1 MAVKQVYVQGFG
13 LVEVPSELQ
22 GDDLIRYANAEA
34 DRLSAVAAAVPA
46 QPKPQQA
53 KPSPGI
59 LSQAGA
65 FLGSIP
71 EGIAQGV
78 GSTVSGIGALTTIDA
93 LKQAGQ
99 GISQFGEDISKEL
112 LDEEQRQSL
121 GGAGGRLVGNLA
133 TYLTPGVFAKVAGLG
148 GRAALGIGSA
158 VSGLS
163 GAGEQSQR
171 IAEAR
176 EAGKQ
181 ISEAEEAGLS
191 ALAGAGSAALE
202 ALPLGKMLGSPVAQ
216 KLPLV
221 GRLFRE
227 AGELAPDV
235 VKGIEKRFAGEAPD
249 VAAVKIAEELARQK
263 DSLIANL
270 GTGAR
275 VKSALQAGA
284 LESPVE
290 GLQNTLQNVIT
301 KYAYDPEQ
309 QITEGLK
316 ESLIAG
322 GLGGTAI
329 QGGIEIFQAKQ
340 AKSANERAMARA
352 KREQSAPP
360 VAPETA
366 AQTTVFIDPVTG
378 TQRVVDRE
386 TPKEKGVRKIEE
398 SIAQAGEVPEGIRGL
413 LPSGGPVRDVNTRV
427 GTVTVRSN
435 ATDEEIEQVVQEVEK
450 SRIES
455 EEAGRAAGRAYI
467 EQEIEKQKSG
477 FQKQLPPGGD
487 YTQVVAPSGRMITLP
502 AGATQQ
508 DIDFADKQL
517 QELEEQTQRSNEASR
532 LFYEKGLEIKA
543 KKDLKDATK
552 FVNQNPEVADTVF
565 SQMGIESLADV
576 EAKDIPT
583 FVDLMLEETYKR
595 QEKLTAAN
603 KNIQDNYPI
612 ASYLAR
618 EELNKSLGKLNDN
631 QKLELS
637 SLVDTQVQLNQKE
650 YQDAVEEAEIRT
662 AMGVEGSSVEPVDV
676 RQKRAAQ
683 AIYGKPLEK
692 LSTPSF
698 FPSATPSVSEL
709 ETVGKLVD
717 EGDIRSL
724 QITPEEMLERKQFE
738 GMPFTTAKYRQ
749 VLDVL
754 QANPDTPV
762 TTNYIKETFDLPA
775 PAANSMMALMRKR
788 GDLKEELHKGRPKY
802 FVEPQA
808 EGPLYEMVEPTPQP
822 QPTGEQLF
830 NIAQTTTTQP
840 EFDEKIAAQYAPD
853 LVAALKKRK
862 AEDLFLLGIS
872 NALLDAKGNV
882 QPANGQYLNRVIYL
896 AYSPEG
902 KVRTKEDMIKTL
914 DHEIIH
920 GMKALNLFSD
930 AEWKMLTTRFKIS
943 YLGEEREKAYRNR
956 YASRKDLN
964 SLLQEEAIAKAAADF
979 SNVDPK
985 RLDPVAKS
993 LVKKVEAFL
1002 GFGRTAAQMGYASAE
1017 DVLAAV
1023 KSGEIGGRRFTPFYE
1038 QTITG
1043 KEISAP
1049 REIKIPAAGK
1059 VAEFVRP
1066 APEPVATEK
1075 PKAAKG
1081 KIKQQKNKS
1090 TEKKDEAVEEALY
1103 AFLGENAYE
1112 ADPIKSATMAYR
1124 KAAASQMEAEGKT
1137 PEQIRLATGW
1147 FKGPYD
1153 KKLRFEIEDKSAR
1166 LTDDFLKM
1174 PSRSQ
1179 GETDP
1184 YSAFGSITLAEA
1196 LDHPELF
1203 DAYPELMNIKVFKLN
1218 DIDAMGFFVPDASAI
1233 IINPSQSA
1241 AQQRSTL
1248 MHEVQHWI
1256 QEKEGFASGGNN
1268 EVAVAFASD
1277 KLIKLTA
1284 TSMQRRLNED
1294 IRSLEDR
1301 VDFLTPVQ
1309 TMLLSFKNEILDNSN
1324 TYSPYTGIR
1333 NLLPYAK
1340 SVLDLYGYKAGN
1352 RENQRFL
1359 AEQVLGAFKKIDS
1372 GDPFSAGPSDTYDD
1386 RVKKY
1391 ISSRRYNLENE
1402 IATASDQRSILRGSN
1417 IQDIKRVLKKSPE
1430 SWDLYNR
1437 LAGEIESRDVE
1448 SRINFSPVRRKEITP
1463 FSSSLLKPEF
1473 AITYS
1478 GKGSPSSSKDIM
1490 YSLAEDEDSA
1500 SSSSSVTPDGL
1511 VRAFSPRSKENLVDK
1526 IYNFFS
1532 VDRRSSF
1539 RQKFLDRYDPV
1550 KEWAIK
1556 AYEQTGDRKY
1566 LAAASGA
1573 YQALLFSDKAQ
1584 DIAMAGLE
1592 FGGFSYDGSI
1602 FRAVENEKNSPIKLF
1617 GELAAMP
1624 ASQSGFANK
1633 LEEFFEA
1640 AYARRYLDLAE
1651 GQNRDPGGVVK
1662 IEDVRRTW
1670 DAFKDD
1676 KVIDD
1681 AMKRFKA
1688 FNDNL
1693 IDVLRKSGFI
1703 DKKMAESWKQS
1714 YYIPFYRLPTVKT
1727 QDGDVETGEVDA
1739 PKVGTKATNL
1749 AAAKSLSGRNLR
1761 VNDAMEN
1768 IIYNTY
1774 FMIGTAMKNVA
1785 GERIVRDGITTGYI
1799 KELPIDEKTK
1809 RRAKEDPGSNVISI
1823 RENGVKKFYQVD
1835 DPLVYDAVA
1844 KSTIPVQ
1851 DALKMMG
1858 SFTTVLRRGVT
1869 TTPSFILKNPIRD
1882 TLQVW
1887 MQGGFGSDLTP
1898 PVGEYVKGITSVL
1911 QNSPEYRSL
1920 QGAGIAGSGIR
1931 TQNIASAAKSIREK
1945 IGVEQRAFYKKFY
1958 DILENAA
1965 DKSEGI
1971 SRVQAYKNALE
1982 KTGDEAEALFAAM
1995 ETINFSRRGT
2005 SRGAQVAIA
2014 LLPFFN
2020 ARLQGLD
2027 VAYRTLKGD
2036 KMIPTELTG
2045 SSKKAVY
2052 TRMAYVSALSGVY
2065 AVLISGTKA
2074 WLNATDE
2081 ERDSNIFV
2089 PIDWIPGIKEGTA
2102 LKFPIPQE
2110 LGLVT
2115 KMFPERLV
2123 SYYRG
2128 LDDGPELVDAM
2139 ARGLLATLSMNPIP
2153 QIFRPYFEHTAN
2165 FDMYTQKPIENAY
2178 LQRLLPE
2185 ERYTEYTSEVYKMAG
2200 QAMGVSPVKLDH
2212 LIRGYTGSLGAM
2224 TADIIGMILE
2234 EGKAAPK
2241 PERIRF
2247 SEPYLLPGIGQL
2259 FRSANG
2265 RKAVEDL
2272 YELDEAANMAVATLR
2287 AVSRGQREMSPERQ
2301 DELRSMLYIDKAI
2314 QPTLKRVQA
2323 LNRMKRTVLAAEDM
2337 SPEQKRDELNSIQEE
2352 IVSLSS
2358 EIKDLK
2364 SELPLRF
2371 RVGLSKLLG
2380 F

>member
-1 MAVKQVYVQGFG
+1 MEKIVYVNGFG
-13 LVEVPSELQ
+13 LMRVPVELQ
-22 GDDLIRYANAEA
+22 GVDLEKYVSEQVDKSLLPPLAP
-34 DRLSAVAAAVPA
+34 PA
-46 QPKPQQA
+46 PPKKQP
-53 KPSPGI
+53 PSPGI

-93 LKQAGQ
+93 LKRAGAAT
-99 GISQFGEDISKEL
+99 SEFGEDISKYL
-112 LDEEQRQSL
+112 MDEDTRQSL
-121 GGAGGRLVGNLA
+121 GASGGRLAGNIA
-133 TYLTPGVFAKVAGLG
+133 TYLGPGIAAKALGLG
-148 GRAALGIGSA
+148 PRVALALSSA
-158 VSGLS
+158 VSGAS
-163 GAGEQSQR
+163 GAGEQLEKIEQ
-171 IAEAR
+171 AR
-176 EAGKQ
+176 KAGKE
-181 ISEAEEAGLS
+181 ISPAQELGLT
-191 ALAGAGSAALE
+191 ALAGAGTAALE
-202 ALPLGKMLGSPVAQ
+202 AIPLHRMLDLPLLKKVPV
-216 KLPLV
+216 V
-221 GRLFRE
+221 GRILGE
-227 AGELAPDV
+227 AGLDPNLVKQIEQKYAGAKDAPA
-235 VKGIEKRFAGEAPD
+235 R
-249 VAAVKIAEELARQK
+249 IAEELNIAEFNRR
-263 DSLIANL
+263 ANL
-270 GTGAR
+270 GLGGAA
-275 VKSALQAGA
+275 KSGIQSGLIEA
-284 LESPVE
+284 PVE
-290 GLQNTLQNVIT
+290 GLQNTLQNVIS
-301 KYAYDPEQ
+301 KYAYDPDQ
-309 QITEGLK
+309 DITEGLK

-322 GLGGTAI
+322 GLAGSAI
-329 QGGIEIFQAKQ
+329 QGGIEIYQSKQ
-340 AKSANERAMARA
+340 AKSTLNRKMAEA
-352 KREQSAPP
+352 KRAQTEAPI
-360 VAPETA
+360 APETA
-366 AQTTVFIDPVTG
+366 SQQTLFVDPVTG
-378 TQRVVDRE
+378 EMKTVGRE
-386 TPKEKGVRKIEE
+386 T
-398 SIAQAGEVPEGIRGL
+398 
-413 LPSGGPVRDVNTRV
+413 
-427 GTVTVRSN
+427 
-435 ATDEEIEQVVQEVEK
+435 
-450 SRIES
+450 
-455 EEAGRAAGRAYI
+455 
-467 EQEIEKQKSG
+467 
-477 FQKQLPPGGD
+477 
-487 YTQVVAPSGRMITLP
+487 
-502 AGATQQ
+502 
-508 DIDFADKQL
+508 
-517 QELEEQTQRSNEASR
+517 EEQKRSAMDAQ
-532 LFYEKGLEIKA
+532 LAYEQGEKA
-543 KKDLKDATK
+543 RKDLAEAKRFISQYPSVA
-552 FVNQNPEVADTVF
+552 NEILPEVGVDSIKDLYSTP
-565 SQMGIESLADV
+565 ADV
-576 EAKDIPT
+576 PA
-583 FVDLMLEETYKR
+583 FVDLMIDRIYKN
-595 QEKLTAAN
+595 QEQLDLAN
-603 KNIQDNYPI
+603 KNIESNLGI
-612 ASYLAR
+612 ASDLSR
-618 EELNKSLGKLNDN
+618 SVFKTNISELKAP
-631 QKLELS
+631 QRIELS
-637 SLVDTQVQLNQKE
+637 GLVDRQFEADIAE
-650 YQDAVEEAEIRT
+650 YESAKEEAGIRT
-662 AMGVEGSSVEPVDV
+662 AMNVEGSSKEPVYV
-676 RQKRAAQ
+676 RQKRLAVELF
-683 AIYGKPLEK
+683 GKPYEGLDTSERNEVNAKAKRRVEGLEV
-692 LSTPSF
+692 STNEI
-698 FPSATPSVSEL
+698 VE
-709 ETVGKLVD
+709 K
-717 EGDIRSL
+717 R
-724 QITPEEMLERKQFE
+724 QFE
-738 GMPFTTAKYRQ
+738 GKPFTTVDYRR
-749 VLDVL
+749 VLDGL
-754 QANPDTPV
+754 KSDPEKSV
-762 TTNYIKETFDLPA
+762 TVSRIAEDFGIPS
-775 PAANSMMALMRKR
+775 PAAISMVSLMRQR
-788 GDLKEELHKGRPKY
+788 GDAVKVGSKILIDESAKGPMY
-802 FVEPQA
+802 EITEDAEAPTAQA
-808 EGPLYEMVEPTPQP
+808 PSGEALFQAAQTSTTQS
-822 QPTGEQLF
+822 QFDEQL
-830 NIAQTTTTQP
+830 AR
-840 EFDEKIAAQYAPD
+840 QYAPD
-853 LVAALKKRK
+853 LVDALKKRK
-862 AEDLFLLGIS
+862 MDDLFLLGIS
-872 NALLDAKGNV
+872 NALLDAEGNV
-882 QPANGQYLNRVIYL
+882 RPASGSYLNRVIYL
-896 AYSPEG
+896 ATSPTG
-902 KVRTKEDMIKTL
+902 KVRTKEEMIRTL

-920 GMKALNLFSD
+920 GMKELGMFS
-930 AEWKMLTTRFKIS
+930 ANEWRMLTEKFTPTT
-943 YLGEEREKAYRNR
+943 YLGNLEKTYRERY
-956 YASRKDLN
+956 KDRANLED
-964 SLLQEEAIAKAAADF
+964 LIKEEAVARAA
-979 SNVDPK
+979 SNLAGADPK
-985 RLDPVAKS
+985 RLDPAAKG
-993 LVKKVEAFL
+993 LIRKVESFL

-1017 DVLAAV
+1017 DVLSAI
-1023 KSGEIGGRRFTPFYE
+1023 KSGDIGGRHFTPIYE
-1038 QTITG
+1038 VG
-1043 KEISAP
+1043 RGGAEIYAP
-1049 REIKIPAAGK
+1049 REVQIKPGQK
-1059 VAEFVRP
+1059 VPDFTLP
-1066 APEPVATEK
+1066 APKVSEPAKVKPTKSGKAKKVKSKSVDEEVYSYIGEGAYSDDPTESASIAYSRRSALGMENDGYS
-1075 PKAAKG
+1075 P
-1081 KIKQQKNKS
+1081 
-1090 TEKKDEAVEEALY
+1090 EK
-1103 AFLGENAYE
+1103 
-1112 ADPIKSATMAYR
+1112 
-1124 KAAASQMEAEGKT
+1124 
-1137 PEQIRLATGW
+1137 IRLATGW
-1147 FKGPYD
+1147 FRGPYD
-1153 KKLRFEIEDKSAR
+1153 NEWRREVADDLARVTDTFRDLPETALFGAEKNEIP
-1166 LTDDFLKM
+1166 L
-1174 PSRSQ
+1174 SR
-1179 GETDP
+1179 
-1184 YSAFGSITLAEA
+1184 A
-1196 LDHPELF
+1196 LNHPELF
-1203 DAYPELMNIKVFKLN
+1203 RAYPDLNSVKVIRQKGFMDFGGLQGWFNPDTNTINITPYAK
-1218 DIDAMGFFVPDASAI
+1218 DPE
-1233 IINPSQSA
+1233 
-1241 AQQRSTL
+1241 STL
-1248 MHEVQHWI
+1248 LHEVQHWI
-1256 QEKEGFASGGNN
+1256 QEKEGFATGGNQD
-1268 EVAVAFASD
+1268 VAIEMANPD
-1277 KLIKLTA
+1277 LIESALGRVLEKKK
-1284 TSMQRRLNED
+1284 ND
-1294 IRSLEDR
+1294 IGKIGKELEDW
-1301 VDFLTPVQ
+1301 
-1309 TMLLSFKNEILDNSN
+1309 SI
-1324 TYSPYTGIR
+1324 
-1333 NLLPYAK
+1333 
-1340 SVLDLYGYKAGN
+1340 
-1352 RENQRFL
+1352 
-1359 AEQVLGAFKKIDS
+1359 AEKI
-1372 GDPFSAGPSDTYDD
+1372 
-1386 RVKKY
+1386 
-1391 ISSRRYNLENE
+1391 
-1402 IATASDQRSILRGSN
+1402 RGSN
-1417 IQDIKRVLKKSPE
+1417 GELVDRYKGLSNESNKRFMEFAKAKDEDPKKIELRERWGRVYAERQSAMDALLSIIKTQFQNASGPSVLSKLSADPSGRQYNERRLVETQKEIAQIQSGDKDAILKILKASDE
-1430 SWDLYNR
+1430 SFNLYRNI
-1437 LAGEIESRDVE
+1437 AGEIEARDVQA
-1448 SRINFSPVRRKEITP
+1448 RKPLTARERELEEP
-1463 FSSSLLKPEF
+1463 FSSEKVDRSQSIVIKGKK
-1473 AITYS
+1473 
-1478 GKGSPSSSKDIM
+1478 GKGEQSDIM
-1490 YSLAEDEDSA
+1490 YSLVGQDDSGTTGTT
-1500 SSSSSVTPDGL
+1500 VTPGGI
-1511 VRAFSPRSKENLVDK
+1511 VRAFSPPAKKSIVDS

-1532 VDRRSSF
+1532 IDRRSSF

-1592 FGGFSYDGSI
+1592 FGGFSYDGKI
-1602 FRAVENEKNSPIKLF
+1602 FRAVKDEKNSPIKLF

-1703 DKKMAESWKQS
+1703 DKKMAELWKQS

-1858 SFTTVLRRGVT
+1858 SFTTAFRRGVT

-2185 ERYTEYTSEVYKMAG
+2185 ERYTEYTSEVYKTAG

>member
-1 MAVKQVYVQGFG
+1 
-13 LVEVPSELQ
+13 
-22 GDDLIRYANAEA
+22 
-34 DRLSAVAAAVPA
+34 
-46 QPKPQQA
+46 
-53 KPSPGI
+53 
-59 LSQAGA
+59 
-65 FLGSIP
+65 
-71 EGIAQGV
+71 
-78 GSTVSGIGALTTIDA
+78 
-93 LKQAGQ
+93 
-99 GISQFGEDISKEL
+99 
-112 LDEEQRQSL
+112 
-121 GGAGGRLVGNLA
+121 
-133 TYLTPGVFAKVAGLG
+133 
-148 GRAALGIGSA
+148 
-158 VSGLS
+158 
-163 GAGEQSQR
+163 
-171 IAEAR
+171 
-176 EAGKQ
+176 
-181 ISEAEEAGLS
+181 
-191 ALAGAGSAALE
+191 
-202 ALPLGKMLGSPVAQ
+202 
-216 KLPLV
+216 
-221 GRLFRE
+221 
-227 AGELAPDV
+227 
-235 VKGIEKRFAGEAPD
+235 
-249 VAAVKIAEELARQK
+249 
-263 DSLIANL
+263 
-270 GTGAR
+270 
-275 VKSALQAGA
+275 
-284 LESPVE
+284 
-290 GLQNTLQNVIT
+290 
-301 KYAYDPEQ
+301 
-309 QITEGLK
+309 
-316 ESLIAG
+316 
-322 GLGGTAI
+322 
-329 QGGIEIFQAKQ
+329 
-340 AKSANERAMARA
+340 
-352 KREQSAPP
+352 
-360 VAPETA
+360 
-366 AQTTVFIDPVTG
+366 
-378 TQRVVDRE
+378 
-386 TPKEKGVRKIEE
+386 
-398 SIAQAGEVPEGIRGL
+398 
-413 LPSGGPVRDVNTRV
+413 
-427 GTVTVRSN
+427 
-435 ATDEEIEQVVQEVEK
+435 
-450 SRIES
+450 
-455 EEAGRAAGRAYI
+455 
-467 EQEIEKQKSG
+467 
-477 FQKQLPPGGD
+477 
-487 YTQVVAPSGRMITLP
+487 
-502 AGATQQ
+502 
-508 DIDFADKQL
+508 
-517 QELEEQTQRSNEASR
+517 
-532 LFYEKGLEIKA
+532 
-543 KKDLKDATK
+543 
-552 FVNQNPEVADTVF
+552 
-565 SQMGIESLADV
+565 
-576 EAKDIPT
+576 
-583 FVDLMLEETYKR
+583 
-595 QEKLTAAN
+595 
-603 KNIQDNYPI
+603 
-612 ASYLAR
+612 
-618 EELNKSLGKLNDN
+618 
-631 QKLELS
+631 
-637 SLVDTQVQLNQKE
+637 
-650 YQDAVEEAEIRT
+650 
-662 AMGVEGSSVEPVDV
+662 
-676 RQKRAAQ
+676 
-683 AIYGKPLEK
+683 
-692 LSTPSF
+692 
-698 FPSATPSVSEL
+698 
-709 ETVGKLVD
+709 
-717 EGDIRSL
+717 
-724 QITPEEMLERKQFE
+724 MLERKQFE

-1023 KSGEIGGRRFTPFYE
+1023 KSGEIGGRRFTPSYE

-1059 VAEFVRP
+1059 VDEFVRP
-1066 APEPVATEK
+1066 APEA
-1075 PKAAKG
+1075 KAATPPVKETPKG
-1081 KIKQQKNKS
+1081 KKGNKGKAKTDVMVQEPES
-1090 TEKKDEAVEEALY
+1090 QAQTEAAVAAPEEEA
-1103 AFLGENAYE
+1103 
-1112 ADPIKSATMAYR
+1112 
-1124 KAAASQMEAEGKT
+1124 
-1137 PEQIRLATGW
+1137 
-1147 FKGPYD
+1147 
-1153 KKLRFEIEDKSAR
+1153 
-1166 LTDDFLKM
+1166 
-1174 PSRSQ
+1174 
-1179 GETDP
+1179 
-1184 YSAFGSITLAEA
+1184 
-1196 LDHPELF
+1196 
-1203 DAYPELMNIKVFKLN
+1203 
-1218 DIDAMGFFVPDASAI
+1218 
-1233 IINPSQSA
+1233 
-1241 AQQRSTL
+1241 
-1248 MHEVQHWI
+1248 
-1256 QEKEGFASGGNN
+1256 
-1268 EVAVAFASD
+1268 
-1277 KLIKLTA
+1277 
-1284 TSMQRRLNED
+1284 
-1294 IRSLEDR
+1294 
-1301 VDFLTPVQ
+1301 
-1309 TMLLSFKNEILDNSN
+1309 
-1324 TYSPYTGIR
+1324 
-1333 NLLPYAK
+1333 
-1340 SVLDLYGYKAGN
+1340 
-1352 RENQRFL
+1352 
-1359 AEQVLGAFKKIDS
+1359 
-1372 GDPFSAGPSDTYDD
+1372 
-1386 RVKKY
+1386 
-1391 ISSRRYNLENE
+1391 
-1402 IATASDQRSILRGSN
+1402 
-1417 IQDIKRVLKKSPE
+1417 
-1430 SWDLYNR
+1430 
-1437 LAGEIESRDVE
+1437 
-1448 SRINFSPVRRKEITP
+1448 
-1463 FSSSLLKPEF
+1463 
-1473 AITYS
+1473 
-1478 GKGSPSSSKDIM
+1478 
-1490 YSLAEDEDSA
+1490 
-1500 SSSSSVTPDGL
+1500 SSVTPEGL

-1532 VDRRSSF
+1532 IDRRSSF

-1592 FGGFSYDGSI
+1592 FGGFSYDGNI

-1624 ASQSGFANK
+1624 ASQPGFANK

-1640 AYARRYLDLAE
+1640 SYARRYLDLADKQ
-1651 GQNRDPGGVVK
+1651 GRDPGGVVK

-1670 DAFKDD
+1670 DAFENDTA
-1676 KVIDD
+1676 ITD
-1681 AMKRFKA
+1681 AMERFKA
-1688 FNDNL
+1688 FNDNVV
-1693 IDVLRKSGFI
+1693 DVLSKSGFI
-1703 DKKMAESWKQS
+1703 NREMAASWKEG

-1858 SFTTVLRRGVT
+1858 SFTTALRRGVT

-1911 QNSPEYRSL
+1911 QNSPEYRAL

>member
-34 DRLSAVAAAVPA
+34 DRLSAATAAVPER
-46 QPKPQQA
+46 PKPQQA

-171 IAEAR
+171 IAQAR

-202 ALPLGKMLGSPVAQ
+202 SLPLGKMLGSPVAQ

-263 DSLIANL
+263 ESLIANL

-398 SIAQAGEVPEGIRGL
+398 SIAKAGEVPEGIRGL
-413 LPSGGPVRDVNTRV
+413 LPPGGPVRQLDTEV
-427 GTVTVRSN
+427 GSITVPSD
-435 ATDEEIEQVVQEVEK
+435 ATPEQINQIIEDIKQGRRE
-450 SRIES
+450 R
-455 EEAGRAAGRAYI
+455 EEAGAAATRDYI
-467 EQEIEKQKSG
+467 QRQQAEREAT
-477 FQKQLPPGGD
+477 FQKQLPPGGE

-1023 KSGEIGGRRFTPFYE
+1023 KSGEIGGRRFTPSYE

-1059 VAEFVRP
+1059 VDEFVRP
-1066 APEPVATEK
+1066 APEA
-1075 PKAAKG
+1075 KAATPPVKETPKG
-1081 KIKQQKNKS
+1081 KKGNKGKAKTDVMVQEPES
-1090 TEKKDEAVEEALY
+1090 QAQTEAAVAAPEEEA
-1103 AFLGENAYE
+1103 
-1112 ADPIKSATMAYR
+1112 
-1124 KAAASQMEAEGKT
+1124 
-1137 PEQIRLATGW
+1137 
-1147 FKGPYD
+1147 
-1153 KKLRFEIEDKSAR
+1153 
-1166 LTDDFLKM
+1166 
-1174 PSRSQ
+1174 
-1179 GETDP
+1179 
-1184 YSAFGSITLAEA
+1184 
-1196 LDHPELF
+1196 
-1203 DAYPELMNIKVFKLN
+1203 
-1218 DIDAMGFFVPDASAI
+1218 
-1233 IINPSQSA
+1233 
-1241 AQQRSTL
+1241 
-1248 MHEVQHWI
+1248 
-1256 QEKEGFASGGNN
+1256 
-1268 EVAVAFASD
+1268 
-1277 KLIKLTA
+1277 
-1284 TSMQRRLNED
+1284 
-1294 IRSLEDR
+1294 
-1301 VDFLTPVQ
+1301 
-1309 TMLLSFKNEILDNSN
+1309 
-1324 TYSPYTGIR
+1324 
-1333 NLLPYAK
+1333 
-1340 SVLDLYGYKAGN
+1340 
-1352 RENQRFL
+1352 
-1359 AEQVLGAFKKIDS
+1359 
-1372 GDPFSAGPSDTYDD
+1372 
-1386 RVKKY
+1386 
-1391 ISSRRYNLENE
+1391 
-1402 IATASDQRSILRGSN
+1402 
-1417 IQDIKRVLKKSPE
+1417 
-1430 SWDLYNR
+1430 
-1437 LAGEIESRDVE
+1437 
-1448 SRINFSPVRRKEITP
+1448 
-1463 FSSSLLKPEF
+1463 
-1473 AITYS
+1473 
-1478 GKGSPSSSKDIM
+1478 
-1490 YSLAEDEDSA
+1490 
-1500 SSSSSVTPDGL
+1500 SSVTPEGL

-1532 VDRRSSF
+1532 IDRRSSF

-1592 FGGFSYDGSI
+1592 FGGFSYDGNI

-1624 ASQSGFANK
+1624 ASQPGFANK

-1640 AYARRYLDLAE
+1640 SYARRYLDLADKQ
-1651 GQNRDPGGVVK
+1651 GRDPGGVVK

-1670 DAFKDD
+1670 DAFENDTA
-1676 KVIDD
+1676 ITD
-1681 AMKRFKA
+1681 AMERFKA
-1688 FNDNL
+1688 FNDNVV
-1693 IDVLRKSGFI
+1693 DVLSKSGFI
-1703 DKKMAESWKQS
+1703 NREMAASWKEG

-1799 KELPIDEKTK
+1799 KELPIDPTTK
-1809 RRAKEDPGSNVISI
+1809 RRVEEDPGSNVISI

-1858 SFTTVLRRGVT
+1858 SFTTALRRGVT

-1911 QNSPEYRSL
+1911 QNSPEYRAL

>member
-1 MAVKQVYVQGFG
+1 MEKVVYVNGFG
-13 LVEVPSELQ
+13 LMRVPVELQ
-22 GDDLIRYANAEA
+22 GVDLERYVSEQV
-34 DRLSAVAAAVPA
+34 DKSLLSPPA
-46 QPKPQQA
+46 PPAPPKKQP
-53 KPSPGI
+53 PSPGI

-398 SIAQAGEVPEGIRGL
+398 SIAKAGEVPEGIRGL
-413 LPSGGPVRDVNTRV
+413 LPPGGPVRQLDTEV
-427 GTVTVRSN
+427 GSITVPSD
-435 ATDEEIEQVVQEVEK
+435 ATPEQINQIIEDIKQGRRE
-450 SRIES
+450 R
-455 EEAGRAAGRAYI
+455 EEAGAAATRDYI
-467 EQEIEKQKSG
+467 QRQQAEREAT
-477 FQKQLPPGGD
+477 FQKQLPPGGE

-637 SLVDTQVQLNQKE
+637 ALVDTQVQLNQKE

-1023 KSGEIGGRRFTPFYE
+1023 KSGEIGGRRFTPSYE

-1059 VAEFVRP
+1059 VDEFVRP
-1066 APEPVATEK
+1066 APEA
-1075 PKAAKG
+1075 KAATPPVKETPKG
-1081 KIKQQKNKS
+1081 KKGNKGKAKTDVMVQEPES
-1090 TEKKDEAVEEALY
+1090 QAQTEAAVAAPEEEA
-1103 AFLGENAYE
+1103 
-1112 ADPIKSATMAYR
+1112 
-1124 KAAASQMEAEGKT
+1124 
-1137 PEQIRLATGW
+1137 
-1147 FKGPYD
+1147 
-1153 KKLRFEIEDKSAR
+1153 
-1166 LTDDFLKM
+1166 
-1174 PSRSQ
+1174 
-1179 GETDP
+1179 
-1184 YSAFGSITLAEA
+1184 
-1196 LDHPELF
+1196 
-1203 DAYPELMNIKVFKLN
+1203 
-1218 DIDAMGFFVPDASAI
+1218 
-1233 IINPSQSA
+1233 
-1241 AQQRSTL
+1241 
-1248 MHEVQHWI
+1248 
-1256 QEKEGFASGGNN
+1256 
-1268 EVAVAFASD
+1268 
-1277 KLIKLTA
+1277 
-1284 TSMQRRLNED
+1284 
-1294 IRSLEDR
+1294 
-1301 VDFLTPVQ
+1301 
-1309 TMLLSFKNEILDNSN
+1309 
-1324 TYSPYTGIR
+1324 
-1333 NLLPYAK
+1333 
-1340 SVLDLYGYKAGN
+1340 
-1352 RENQRFL
+1352 
-1359 AEQVLGAFKKIDS
+1359 
-1372 GDPFSAGPSDTYDD
+1372 
-1386 RVKKY
+1386 
-1391 ISSRRYNLENE
+1391 
-1402 IATASDQRSILRGSN
+1402 
-1417 IQDIKRVLKKSPE
+1417 
-1430 SWDLYNR
+1430 
-1437 LAGEIESRDVE
+1437 
-1448 SRINFSPVRRKEITP
+1448 
-1463 FSSSLLKPEF
+1463 
-1473 AITYS
+1473 
-1478 GKGSPSSSKDIM
+1478 
-1490 YSLAEDEDSA
+1490 
-1500 SSSSSVTPDGL
+1500 SSVTPEGL

-1532 VDRRSSF
+1532 IDRRSSF

-1858 SFTTVLRRGVT
+1858 SFTTALRRGVT

-1911 QNSPEYRSL
+1911 QNSPEYRAL